1 MDHLKGIL
9 LMKKIL
15 ILFVLVLPFLVPC
28 LAHAETAPRPILFT
42 YYRQLGWGDRIE
54 IGYVDSKGDLW
65 SLDGNDGNLHWP
77 YQAAEQIRYL
87 EERLQKQPAD
97 ALP

>member
-1 MDHLKGIL
+1 
-9 LMKKIL
+9 MKKIL